1 MLPPLRLMAAIA
13 ALTLGCASAQ
23 ESRTWT
29 DLKGR
34 KLDGI
39 FVKQDDATVWIR
51 KGDGKEVALPKTSLS
66 EDDRKHLTTAVPA
79 KKGSTGARFATAPID
94 VTAWKPRPEGF
105 QLGTQLYP
113 VTLESE
119 HFIIAGG
126 AKVRPAMLLAYA
138 EPVERLF
145 ADMATDLP
153 GLAASFEGKKM
164 PVLLLEEK
172 EAKAFAKWHED
183 HANASSSVSS
193 SYNLDTSVIVAF
205 NIDKDLA
212 QEKGITT
219 LGRVYRLD
227 SKKAEHNRKTWPS
240 RIHFFTADI
249 FRQFIGNPSNN
260 GKCSIA
266 SLKLAFAYHREE
278 QICGKIE
285 SDVFFG
291 GTELEGFK
299 NGRNWAGA
307 TKKLLKDG
315 QQPDIGAFLEVDSDE
330 AEPRDLGFGL
340 GLMHFIYSNPA
351 RSEGFGKILETTAK
365 DKKCPD
371 PETFAKGLGF
381 DSPGALNKAWKD
393 YMVSDAFQ

>member
-1 MLPPLRLMAAIA
+1 MFSPLRLMAPIV
-13 ALTLGCASAQ
+13 ALTLGYASAQ

-34 KLDGI
+34 KLEGL
-39 FVKQDDATVWIR
+39 FVKQDNTTVWIR
-51 KGDGKEVALPKTSLS
+51 KGDGKEIPIPKASLS
-66 EDDRKHLTTAVPA
+66 EEDRKHLTTAVPA
-79 KKGSTGARFATAPID
+79 KSSATGARFATARMD
-94 VTAWKPRPEGF
+94 VEAWKPLPEGF

-113 VTLESE
+113 STLATE

-126 AKVRPAMLLAYA
+126 AKARPAMLLAYA
-138 EPVERLF
+138 EAVERLW

-153 GLAASFEGKKM
+153 GLATAFEGRKM
-164 PVLLLEEK
+164 PVLLLEEP
-172 EAKAFAKWHED
+172 EAKAFAKWHEK
-183 HANASSSVSS
+183 HAEESSSVSF
-193 SYNLDTSVIVAF
+193 SYNLTTSVIVSF
-205 NIDKDLA
+205 YLDKDLA
-212 QEKGITT
+212 QEKGLTT

-240 RIHFFTADI
+240 RIHFFSEDI
-249 FRQFIGNPSNN
+249 FRQLIGNPSNN
-260 GKCSIA
+260 GKYSLA

-307 TKKLLKDG
+307 TKKLLQNG
-315 QQPDIGAFLEVDSDE
+315 QQPDISSFLEIHSSD

-340 GLMHFIYSNPA
+340 GLMHFNYSDPA
-351 RSEGFGKILETTAK
+351 RTQGFAKILETVAK
-365 DKKCPD
+365 DQKCPD

-393 YMVSDAFQ
+393 FMLSDAFQ